1 MDRSL
6 KKQTRDSKYKK
17 RSAPVRPRLLKDSKR
32 TPTPWDQAAQ
42 WYDTLVGVKGS
53 DFQKEIIMPGVFRM
67 LGLKKGQR
75 VLDLACG
82 QGVFSRYLHQ
92 KGMRVTGLDSSRELI
107 RYAVKRSDLA
117 IKYKE
122 GDAGDPLILKDRKFD
137 AVACLLAIQNMM
149 ISKKKSSCLEFFRML
164 GLKKGQ
170 RVLDLACGQGV
181 FSRYLHQKGMR
192 VTGLDSSRE
201 LIRYAV
207 KRSDLAIKYKEG
219 DAGDP
224 LILKD
229 RKFDAVAC
237 LLAIQNMETINAMLK
252 NVHRWL
258 ESSGRLV
265 LVMTHPCFRIPR
277 QTHWGWDEAK
287 KTMYRRV
294 DLYSTETKIPILTP
308 PMRGSEVYTQTYH
321 RPLQSYIQSLSQAGL
336 HVDILEEWASNKNS
350 EPGKRSKAENR
361 VRREI
366 PLFMA
371 LRAVVAG

>member
-6 KKQTRDSKYKK
+6 KKPTRDSKYKK
-17 RSAPVRPRLLKDSKR
+17 RPGLARPRPGKDKKR

-42 WYDTLVGVKGS
+42 WYDSLVGVKGS
-53 DFQKEIIMPGVFRM
+53 DFQKDIIMPGAFQI
-67 LGLKKGQR
+67 LDLKKGQQ

-82 QGVFSRYLHQ
+82 QGVFSRYLYQ

-117 IKYKE
+117 IKYEE
-122 GDAGDPLILKDRKFD
+122 GDAGDPQILK
-137 AVACLLAIQNMM
+137 
-149 ISKKKSSCLEFFRML
+149 
-164 GLKKGQ
+164 G
-170 RVLDLACGQGV
+170 
-181 FSRYLHQKGMR
+181 
-192 VTGLDSSRE
+192 
-201 LIRYAV
+201 
-207 KRSDLAIKYKEG
+207 
-219 DAGDP
+219 
-224 LILKD
+224 

-237 LLAIQNMETINAMLK
+237 LLAIQNMETIDAMLQ

-258 ESSGRLV
+258 EPSGRLV

-277 QTHWGWDEAK
+277 QTHWGWDDDK

-321 RPLQSYIQSLSQAGL
+321 RPLQSYVRSLSQAGL

-350 EPGKRSKAENR
+350 EPGKRAKAENR

-366 PLFMA
+366 PLFMG
-371 LRAVVAG
+371 LSAVVSG